1 MLNNALNKKM
11 FKMTDEMTD
20 RIKYQ
25 LNLNQ
30 LNEKV
35 FTVNFL

>member
-1 MLNNALNKKM
+1 M